1 MLRRL
6 LPLASR
12 IIKDA
17 VKHVPDDE
25 ELGERLISIAL
36 TVLAKAVKM
45 TKTDIDDTLFDQVSK
60 AIRNRDQK
68 KSDEYLS

>member
-45 TKTDIDDTLFDQVSK
+45 TKTDIDDNLFDQVSK

-68 KSDEYLS
+68 KPEEYLS

>member
-17 VKHVPDDE
+17 VKHVPDDD
-25 ELGERLISIAL
+25 ELGERLITIAL

>member
-25 ELGERLISIAL
+25 ELGERLINIAL

>member
-25 ELGERLISIAL
+25 ELGERLITIAL

-45 TKTDIDDTLFDQVSK
+45 TKTDIDDNLFDQVSK

-68 KSDEYLS
+68 KPEEYLS

>member
-1 MLRRL
+1 MLRSL

-17 VKHVPDDE
+17 VKHVPDDD
-25 ELGERLISIAL
+25 ELGERLITIAL

>member
-25 ELGERLISIAL
+25 ELGERLITIAL

>member
-17 VKHVPDDE
+17 VKHVPDDD
-25 ELGERLISIAL
+25 ELGERLITIAL

-45 TKTDIDDTLFDQVSK
+45 TKTDIDDNLFDQVSK

-68 KSDEYLS
+68 KPEEYLS